1 MCSEQPARE
10 CRDFLILLI
19 SAFFI
24 YTYNNIFMVV
34 TPVLLVRMGGTDMI
48 VGLQSTLFLAAAVI
62 LRFFFGPLADVRG
75 RRFVMLLGS
84 ASFLLASVMLCYA
97 GTVWQVVLLRLLQ
110 AVGLASYFPAA
121 SATAATCGGR
131 GQKGQYIGIL
141 RMVASLSLMVGPVG
155 ALYIIQNYRYPLF
168 FQGTAWL
175 ALLGMLP
182 IFFISLKKAGPP
194 QEASPR
200 GMNLRQRLNLW
211 IFLKK
216 CPLIISNTFA
226 AALIYG
232 ILISFAVLFLK
243 DETKISNPGY
253 FFTLFSLGG
262 ILGNL
267 GFGWLSDRWGRLP
280 INSWSFLLLGGGIIL
295 FSIIPQ
301 VPLCFYP
308 AGLFSGA
315 GYFGSIAVLMAWMT
329 EKAELNERTTAL
341 SLQQNALDMGIAA
354 GSGMF
359 GMLLAA
365 VGNAAWLYGTLGM
378 VWVGYAF
385 IVSRY
390 SGFRG

>member
-1 MCSEQPARE
+1 MIGKK
-10 CRDFLILLI
+10 DFIILLI

-24 YTYNNIFMVV
+24 YTYNNIFMVA
-34 TPVLLVRMGGTDMI
+34 TPVLLARMGGTDMI

-97 GTVWQVVLLRLLQ
+97 GAVWQVVLLRLLQ

-131 GQKGQYIGIL
+131 GRKGQYISIL

-155 ALYIIQNYRYPLF
+155 ALYIIQNYRESWF
-168 FQGTAWL
+168 FLGTAWL

-182 IFFISLKKAGPP
+182 IFFISLKKVGPP
-194 QEASPR
+194 QEAIPK
-200 GMNLRQRLNLW
+200 GMNLQQRLNLRS
-211 IFLKK
+211 FLKK

-226 AALIYG
+226 AALLYG

-267 GFGWLSDRWGRLP
+267 GFGWLSDRYGRLL
-280 INSWSFLLLGGGIIL
+280 INSWSFLLLGSGIIL

-308 AGLFSGA
+308 AGLFTGA

-329 EKAELNERTTAL
+329 EKAELNDRTTAL

-365 VGNAAWLYGTLGM
+365 VGSAVWLYGILGM
-378 VWVGYAF
+378 ACVGYAF

-390 SGFRG
+390 K

>member
-1 MCSEQPARE
+1 MSSEEPARE
-10 CRDFLILLI
+10 CRDFLILLV
-19 SAFFI
+19 SAFLI

-34 TPVLLVRMGGTDMI
+34 TPVLLARMGGTDMI

-84 ASFLLASVMLCYA
+84 ASFLLASVMLCYV
-97 GTVWQVVLLRLLQ
+97 GEVWQVVLLRLLQ
-110 AVGLASYFPAA
+110 AVGLAAYFPAA

-141 RMVASLSLMVGPVG
+141 RMVASLSLMVGPVF

-182 IFFISLKKAGPP
+182 IFFISLKKVGPP
-194 QEASPR
+194 QEASQR
-200 GMNLRQRLNLW
+200 GMNLRQRFDLR

-243 DETKISNPGY
+243 DETKVSNPGC

-280 INSWSFLLLGGGIIL
+280 INSWSFLLLGSGIIL
-295 FSIIPQ
+295 FAIIPQ

-341 SLQQNALDMGIAA
+341 SLQQNALDMGIAV
-354 GSGMF
+354 GSGIF

-365 VGNAAWLYGTLGM
+365 VGNAVWLYGTLGM
-378 VWVGYAF
+378 VCVGYAF
-385 IVSRY
+385 IVSRL
-390 SGFRG
+390 SRV

>member
-10 CRDFLILLI
+10 CRDFIILLI

-34 TPVLLVRMGGTDMI
+34 TPVLLARMGGSDMI
-48 VGLQSTLFLAAAVI
+48 MGLQSTLFLAAAVI

-97 GTVWQVVLLRLLQ
+97 GEVWQVVLLRLLQ

-131 GQKGQYIGIL
+131 DKKGQYIGIL
-141 RMVASLSLMVGPVG
+141 RMVASLSLMVGPVF

-182 IFFISLKKAGPP
+182 IFLISLKKVGPP
-194 QEASPR
+194 QEAIQR
-200 GMNLRQRLNLW
+200 EMNLRQRLKLRML
-211 IFLKK
+211 LKK

-280 INSWSFLLLGGGIIL
+280 INSWSFLLLGSGIVL

-359 GMLLAA
+359 GILLAA

-390 SGFRG
+390 KRV